1 MAPKQ
6 IEDTLRKW
14 VEAETHGKTVEWS
27 VISGGNRCLSWAV
40 DSRRADGSEEKLY
53 LRYQPPRPPS
63 VEPYTVPREAAIYQ
77 IIDGTDVPAPR
88 TIAIHPD
95 LPAIL
100 TERVPGRADFRR
112 MENPAEKMA
121 IAGDFIA
128 ALCKLHALKADLSAI
143 MPQGAETIED
153 CVRAE
158 IAIWRA
164 MYEETGRRD
173 ALIEFALFWLS
184 GNVPETGLPPV
195 LVHGDAGQGNF
206 LFENGRMT
214 ALLDWELAHPGDPM
228 EDLAWFSM
236 RSVME
241 PVPDFAAC
249 LENYDRTSAHRVDRR
264 RVEYHRVFVSTRV
277 IIIRHRNVTGEPG
290 NSIVSRALNRRLLV
304 DALADATGVRLPVQ
318 DPAEASATPQT
329 GLYDHVLNDLRE
341 SSAAHDVGWRFA
353 SAAKNAA
360 KVLKYLRE
368 VDRLGPALAEAD
380 RRSKQDLLG
389 EAGDGDEIAL
399 CNAIESGRVTFE
411 SALGFFAG
419 LVAREAQLAAL
430 ASGGL
435 ANRKFPE
442 LAKRK
447 NST

>member
-112 MENPAEKMA
+112 LENPAEKMA

-249 LENYDRTSAHRVDRR
+249 IENYDRMSAHRVDRR

-304 DALADATGVRLPVQ
+304 DALADATGVQLPVQ
-318 DPAEASATPQT
+318 VPVEASATPQT
-329 GLYDHVLNDLRE
+329 GLYDHVLNDLQE
-341 SSAAHDVGWRFA
+341 SSAAHDVGWQFA

-447 NST
+447 NSS